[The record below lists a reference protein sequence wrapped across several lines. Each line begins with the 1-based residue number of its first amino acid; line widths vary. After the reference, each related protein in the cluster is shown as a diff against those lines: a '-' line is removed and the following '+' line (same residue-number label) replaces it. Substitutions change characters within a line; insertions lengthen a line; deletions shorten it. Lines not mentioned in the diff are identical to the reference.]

1 MNSAAQRL
9 ENHRVLVENWLR
21 DCFRERE
28 PRGDL
33 YDAMYYSL
41 MAGGKRIRPILLLE
55 CCRLCGGTPAEVL
68 PFAGAIEMIHTYS
81 LIHDDLPCM
90 DDDDLRRGRPTNH
103 KVYGEATAVLAG
115 DALLTAAFE
124 FMLDPAVK
132 LPLDRILEAS
142 GILARAAGGRGMVG
156 GQVLD
161 MAGEGHSLG
170 LNEVEELQRL
180 KTGALIAAAAE
191 MGCVLAGGSPEQ
203 RQSVRRYAERIG
215 LAFQIQDDI
224 LDVVGDTA
232 TLGKPVG
239 SDAKSEKT
247 TFVTLKGLDTCRDLV
262 DKLTKEAVEALAC
275 FGPEGEDLCWL
286 ARSLACR
293 EK

>member
-1 MNSAAQRL
+1 MSSQEQLNV
-9 ENHRVLVENWLR
+9 HRQAVERWLST
-21 DCFRERE
+21 CFDSRE

-33 YDAMYYSL
+33 YDAMRYSL
-41 MAGGKRIRPILLLE
+41 LAGGKRIRPVLVLE
-55 CCRLCGGTPAEVL
+55 TCRICGGDTKAAL

-103 KVYGEATAVLAG
+103 KVFGEATAVLAG
-115 DALLTAAFE
+115 DGLLTAAFE
-124 FMLDPAVK
+124 VMLENSGE
-132 LPLDRILEAS
+132 LPPQRALDAAAC
-142 GILARAAGGRGMVG
+142 LAAAAGGRGMVG

-170 LNEVEELQRL
+170 LHEVEELQRL

-191 MGCVLAGGSPEQ
+191 MGCILAGADEEKRGAA
-203 RQSVRRYAERIG
+203 RRYAQKLG

-224 LDVVGDTA
+224 LDVVGDEA
-232 TLGKPVG
+232 TLGKPIG

-247 TFVTLKGLDTCRDLV
+247 TFVTLKGLECCQSLV
-262 DKLTKEAVEALAC
+262 EQLTAEAKQALEPFGAEA
-275 FGPEGEDLCWL
+275 ENLCWL
-286 ARSLACR
+286 AESLVGR
-293 EK
+293 KN

>member
-1 MNSAAQRL
+1 MSMESRQLDA
-9 ENHRVLVENWLR
+9 HRVRIEEWLR
-21 DCFRERE
+21 DCFWERE

-41 MAGGKRIRPILLLE
+41 MAGGKRIRPVLLME
-55 CCRLCGGTPAEVL
+55 TCRICGGDPESVL

-103 KVYGEATAVLAG
+103 KVYGEATALLAG
-115 DALLTAAFE
+115 DGLLTAAFE
-124 FMLDPAVK
+124 FMLDPSVT
-132 LPLDRILEAS
+132 LPAERVLEAA

-170 LNEVEELQRL
+170 LQEVEELQRL

-191 MGCVLAGGSPEQ
+191 MGCVLAGSTAEQ
-203 RQSVRRYAERIG
+203 RQAARQYAERIG

-224 LDVVGDTA
+224 LDVVGDEA

-239 SDAKSEKT
+239 SDAKSEKN
-247 TFVTLKGLDTCRDLV
+247 TFVTLKGLDACRVLV
-262 DKLTKEAVEALAC
+262 DKLTGEAVEALSC
-275 FGPEGEDLCWL
+275 FGPDGEGLCWL
-286 ARSLACR
+286 AQSLASR
-293 EK
+293 KK